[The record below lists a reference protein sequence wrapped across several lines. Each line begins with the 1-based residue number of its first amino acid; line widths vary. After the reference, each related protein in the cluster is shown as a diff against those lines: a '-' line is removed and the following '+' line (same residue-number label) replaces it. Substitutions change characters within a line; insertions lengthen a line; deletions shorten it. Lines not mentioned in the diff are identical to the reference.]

1 MAPSIDQA
9 SHLNASSLDDVS
21 KVKSALLSASSST
34 PRSGSHTPI
43 DHIIANNAGYTD
55 TVFEGKADQAA
66 QVKKLLSSK
75 GFIPPD
81 LVNPEVDWFYQN
93 LGIDDTYFALEN
105 VETVADHILAL
116 FGAKIMAY
124 TKHSNSLDIDLEKES
139 DNGAVFIHSSQAG
152 KSQADGPQWE
162 RRIDANYLD
171 KSSVDKA
178 YRLETYRSA
187 GSVSAQSKQ
196 QLRCY
201 FLAKC
206 NFVEPRPAQD
216 SPSYADIRAVSDKT
230 FLTKASDNT
239 LDIYQSIM
247 DEVLRRQG
255 PVIEMFEVE
264 GSRERRIVI
273 GYRMGTTNSFFSALS
288 DLYHFYGL
296 FSSRKYVEQFSN
308 NVTIISIYLNPLP
321 ASNSPPIEHSIHQ
334 VMKEASLIYILP
346 DNPFFQPALAE
357 NTHAVQEATYAYVG
371 WLFAQHFCNRLGQA
385 YQSLRNVLNEN
396 DSQQAAILNEIK
408 LRFREETFT
417 RQSIQEVIENHPTL
431 IRLLYVHFANIHYPG
446 GADDQELVPTLSFQR
461 LVKEEVL
468 DDNQMYDRIRKAANN
483 SHERQVLEAFLFFN
497 KAVLK
502 TNFYTPTKVALSFRL
517 DPGFLPEVE
526 YPVKPY
532 GIIFVVGAEFRG
544 FHVRFRDV
552 ARGGIRIVRSR
563 NRENYSINQRTLFDE
578 NYALASTQHLKN
590 KEIPEGGA
598 KGTILPT
605 LDANPKLAFEKYVDA
620 ILDLLI
626 KGQTPGVKEEIV
638 DLLGTEEI
646 LFLGPDE
653 GTADLMDFAAEH
665 ARARGAPWWKSFT
678 TGKTAA
684 TLGGV
689 PHDVW
694 GMTSLSVRQY
704 IIGIYRML
712 GLKEQEVTKV
722 QTGGPDGDL
731 GSNEILLSV
740 DKTVAII
747 DGSGVIY
754 DPLGLNRQELV
765 RLAKARKMISDFD
778 ASKLSSNGYRVLVEQ
793 NDVKLPTGE
802 VIPDGVAF
810 RNSAHLR
817 FKADLFVPCG
827 GRPEAINISNVNQLF
842 DQDGKPHFKYIVEG
856 ANLFITRQA
865 RLELE
870 KRGVILYPDASA
882 NKGGVT
888 SSSLEVLC
896 GLSLEDAEYVESML
910 FKDGKPTN
918 FYLSYVRDI
927 QTIIG
932 RNARAEFEAIWRE
945 NIETGKPRSTIST
958 ELSTTLNKLSEEL
971 EATDL
976 FSNEQLRSAVLA
988 QVFPAT
994 LIKKVGLAKLIERI
1008 PEAYARS
1015 AFAAKVA
1022 ASFVYANGP
1031 NASHVDFYKHI
1042 STLLAPQA
1050 ASSPSAQHH

>member
-1 MAPSIDQA
+1 MAPSLDQQTA
-9 SHLNASSLDDVS
+9 TMLRNGPLENVAN
-21 KVKSALLSASSST
+21 VKQALLSAAST
-34 PRSGSHTPI
+34 PHRSGSHTPV
-43 DHIIANNAGYTD
+43 DHILSNNVGYVD
-55 TVFEGKADQAA
+55 TVFEGKAEQAK
-66 QVKKLLSSK
+66 QVKSLLAGK

-81 LVNPEVDWFYQN
+81 LVEAEVDWFYQN

-105 VETVADHILAL
+105 VETIADHILAL

-124 TKHSNSLDIDLEKES
+124 TKHSNSLEIDLEKES
-139 DNGAVFIHSSQAG
+139 ENGAVFIHSSQAG
-152 KSQADGPQWE
+152 KSQVAGPQWE
-162 RRIDANYLD
+162 KRIDANYLD

-178 YRLETYRSA
+178 FRLETYRSA

-206 NFVEPRPAQD
+206 NFVEPRPA
-216 SPSYADIRAVSDKT
+216 PGTPEFGDIRAVSDKT
-230 FLTKASDNT
+230 FLTKASDKT
-239 LDIYQSIM
+239 LEIYQAIM

-273 GYRMGTTNSFFSALS
+273 GYRMGTTNNFFSALS

-321 ASNSPPIEHSIHQ
+321 ASSSPPIEHSIHQ
-334 VMKEASLIYILP
+334 VMKEASLIYVLP
-346 DNPFFQPALAE
+346 DNPFFQPALGE

-385 YQSLRNVLNEN
+385 YQALRNVLDEN

-431 IRLLYVHFANIHYPG
+431 IRLLYVHFANTHYPG
-446 GADDQELVPTLSFQR
+446 GAEDQDLVPTLSYQR

-517 DPGFLPEVE
+517 DPNFLPEVE
-526 YPVKPY
+526 YPVRPY

-552 ARGGIRIVRSR
+552 ARGGIRIVRSK

-578 NYALASTQHLKN
+578 NYALASTQQLKN

-620 ILDLLI
+620 IIDLLI
-626 KGQTPGVKEEIV
+626 KGETPGVKEPIV
-638 DLLGTEEI
+638 DLLGKEEI

-665 ARARGAPWWKSFT
+665 ARSRGAPWWKSFT
-678 TGKTAA
+678 TGKTAS

-704 IIGIYRML
+704 IVGIYRML
-712 GLKEQEVTKV
+712 GLKEAEVTKV

-731 GSNEILLSV
+731 GSNEILLST

-754 DPLGLNRQELV
+754 DPKGLDRPELV
-765 RLAKARKMISDFD
+765 RLAKARRMISEFD
-778 ASKLSSNGYRVLVEQ
+778 VSKLSPQGYRVLVEE
-793 NDVKLPTGE
+793 NDVKLPSGE

-810 RNSAHLR
+810 RNTAHLR
-817 FKADLFVPCG
+817 FSADLFVPCG
-827 GRPEAINISNVNQLF
+827 GRPEAINISNVGQLF
-842 DQDGKPHFKYIVEG
+842 DAEGKPHFKYIVEG

-896 GLSLEDAEYVESML
+896 GLSLTDEEYVESML
-910 FKDGKPTN
+910 FRNGKPTN

-932 RNARAEFEAIWRE
+932 RNAAAEFEAIWRE
-945 NIETGKPRSTIST
+945 HQETGKPRSQIST

-976 FSNEQLRSAVLA
+976 FGNVELRRAVMSH
-988 QVFPAT
+988 VFPQT
-994 LIKKVGLAKLIERI
+994 LIKKVGLETLIERI

-1022 ASFVYANGP
+1022 ASFVYAKGT

-1042 STLLAPQA
+1042 SSLLAQ
-1050 ASSPSAQHH
+1050 Q

>member
-1 MAPSIDQA
+1 M
-9 SHLNASSLDDVS
+9 
-21 KVKSALLSASSST
+21 
-34 PRSGSHTPI
+34 
-43 DHIIANNAGYTD
+43 
-55 TVFEGKADQAA
+55 
-66 QVKKLLSSK
+66 
-75 GFIPPD
+75 
-81 LVNPEVDWFYQN
+81 
-93 LGIDDTYFALEN
+93 GIDDTYFAVEN

-124 TKHSNSLDIDLEKES
+124 TKHSNSLEIDLEKES
-139 DNGAVFIHSSQAG
+139 ENGAVFIHSSQAG

-162 RRIDANYLD
+162 KRIDSNYLD
-171 KSSVDKA
+171 KSSVDCA

-206 NFVEPRPAQD
+206 NFPEPRPA
-216 SPSYADIRAVSDKT
+216 PGTPEYADIRAVSDKT
-230 FLTKASDNT
+230 FLSKASDHT
-239 LDIYQSIM
+239 LTIYQSIM
-247 DEVLRRQG
+247 DEVLQRQG
-255 PVIEMFEVE
+255 PVIDMFEVE

-273 GYRMGTTNSFFSALS
+273 GYRMGTTKSFFSALS

-296 FSSRKYVEQFSN
+296 FSSRKYVEHFSN
-308 NVTIISIYLNPLP
+308 NVTIISLYLNPVP
-321 ASNSPPIEHSIHQ
+321 GTDSPPIEHSIHQ
-334 VMKEASLIYILP
+334 VMKEASLVYVLP
-346 DNPFFQPALAE
+346 DNPFFQPSQGE

-385 YQSLRNVLNEN
+385 YQALRNVLDES

-417 RQSIQEVIENHPTL
+417 RQSILEVIESHPTL
-431 IRLLYVHFANIHYPG
+431 IRLLYVHFANTHYPG
-446 GADDQELVPTLSFQR
+446 AEDQELVPTLSYQR

-468 DDNQMYDRIRKAANN
+468 NDAQMYDRIRKAANN
-483 SHERQVLEAFLFFN
+483 SHERQVLESFLFFN

-552 ARGGIRIVRSR
+552 ARGGIRIVRSK

-578 NYALASTQHLKN
+578 NYALASTQQLKN

-638 DLLGTEEI
+638 DLLGKEEI

-665 ARARGAPWWKSFT
+665 ARSRGAPWWKSFT
-678 TGKTAA
+678 TGKTAS

-754 DPLGLNRQELV
+754 DPQGLDRPELV

-778 ASKLSSNGYRVLVEQ
+778 TAKLSSGGYRVLVED
-793 NDVKLPTGE
+793 NDKKLPSGE
-802 VIPDGVAF
+802 VIPDGMAF
-810 RNSAHLR
+810 RNTAHLR
-817 FKADLFVPCG
+817 FQADLFVPCG
-827 GRPEAINISNVNQLF
+827 GRPEAINISNVNKLF
-842 DQDGKPHFKYIVEG
+842 DAEGKPHFKYIVEG

-896 GLSLEDAEYVESML
+896 GLSLKDDEYIDNML

-932 RNARAEFEAIWRE
+932 RNAAAEFEAIWKE
-945 NIETGKPRSTIST
+945 HGVSGKPRSTIST

-976 FSNEQLRSAVLA
+976 FSNAELRRVVLA
-988 QVFPAT
+988 QVFPKT
-994 LIKKVGLAKLIERI
+994 LVKKVGLDELITRI

-1022 ASFVYANGP
+1022 ASFVYAYGP
-1031 NASHVDFYKHI
+1031 NASHVYFYKHI
-1042 STLLAPQA
+1042 STLLVPHQ
-1050 ASSPSAQHH
+1050 QQ

>member
-1 MAPSIDQA
+1 MAPSVDQQQPA
-9 SHLNASSLDDVS
+9 KMTTNNGPLDTLANVKQSLLNA
-21 KVKSALLSASSST
+21 AT
-34 PRSGSHTPI
+34 PQRSGTHTPV
-43 DHIIANNAGYTD
+43 DHILSNNVGYTD
-55 TVFEGKADQAA
+55 TVFEGKAEQAA
-66 QVKKLLSSK
+66 QVKSLLAQK

-81 LVNPEVDWFYQN
+81 LVNAEVDWFYQN
-93 LGIDDTYFALEN
+93 LGIADTYFALEN
-105 VETVADHILAL
+105 VETIADHILAL

-124 TKHSNSLDIDLEKES
+124 TKHSNSLEIDLEKES

-152 KSQADGPQWE
+152 KSQVAGPQWE
-162 RRIDANYLD
+162 KRIDSNYLD

-206 NFVEPRPAQD
+206 NFVEPRPA
-216 SPSYADIRAVSDKT
+216 PGTAEYAQIRAVSDKT
-230 FLTKASDNT
+230 FLTKASDKT
-239 LDIYQSIM
+239 LEIYQAIM

-321 ASNSPPIEHSIHQ
+321 ASSSPPIEHSIHQ
-334 VMKEASLIYILP
+334 VMKEASLIYVLP

-385 YQSLRNVLNEN
+385 YQALRNLLDEN

-431 IRLLYVHFANIHYPG
+431 IRLLYVHFANTHYPG
-446 GADDQELVPTLSFQR
+446 GAEDQDLVPTLSYQR

-468 DDNQMYDRIRKAANN
+468 DDQQMYDRIRKAASN

-517 DPGFLPEVE
+517 DPNFLPEVE
-526 YPVKPY
+526 YPVRPY

-552 ARGGIRIVRSR
+552 ARGGIRIVRSK

-578 NYALASTQHLKN
+578 NYALASTQQLKN

-605 LDANPKLAFEKYVDA
+605 LDANPRLAFEKYVDA
-620 ILDLLI
+620 IIDLLI
-626 KGQTPGVKEEIV
+626 KGETPGVKEPIV
-638 DLLGTEEI
+638 DLLGKEEI

-665 ARARGAPWWKSFT
+665 ARSRGAPWWKSFT
-678 TGKTAA
+678 TGKTAS

-704 IIGIYRML
+704 IVGIYRTL
-712 GLKEQEVTKV
+712 GLKEAEVTKV

-731 GSNEILLSV
+731 GSNEILLST

-754 DPLGLNRQELV
+754 DPKGLDRPELV
-765 RLAKARKMISDFD
+765 RLAKARRMISEFD
-778 ASKLSSNGYRVLVEQ
+778 ASKLSAQGYRVLVEQ
-793 NDVKLPTGE
+793 NDVKLPSGE

-810 RNSAHLR
+810 RNTAHLR
-817 FKADLFVPCG
+817 FSADLFVPCG
-827 GRPEAINISNVNQLF
+827 GRPEAINISNVGQLF
-842 DQDGKPHFKYIVEG
+842 DAEGKPHFKYIVEG

-870 KRGVILYPDASA
+870 KRGVVLYPDASA

-896 GLSLEDAEYVESML
+896 GLSLTDAEYVDSML

-927 QTIIG
+927 QTIISK
-932 RNARAEFEAIWRE
+932 NAAAEFEAIWTE
-945 NIETGKPRSTIST
+945 HQQTGKPRSQIST

-976 FSNEQLRSAVLA
+976 FSNVELRRAVMTH
-988 QVFPAT
+988 VFPPT
-994 LIKKVGLAKLIERI
+994 LVKKVGLDTLIGRI

-1022 ASFVYANGP
+1022 ASFVYARGP

-1042 STLLAPQA
+1042 SSLLSAPQ
-1050 ASSPSAQHH
+1050 